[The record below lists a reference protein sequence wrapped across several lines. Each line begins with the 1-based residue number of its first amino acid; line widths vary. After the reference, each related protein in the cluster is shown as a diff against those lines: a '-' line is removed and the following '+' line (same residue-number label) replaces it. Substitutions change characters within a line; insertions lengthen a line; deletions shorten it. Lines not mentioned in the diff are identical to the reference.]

1 MHGLT
6 PDQIGAMIGGVIVM
20 LGTLAAIIGK
30 AWSALS
36 SIRDEV
42 QHDHG
47 HSMKDASTRTEEKV
61 DSLGAAMHSVETA
74 VSGIRDELRIIRR
87 EGAQTREEVAH
98 VRDSA
103 EGTHRDLRDGQE
115 RLSERLDRLGP
126 DRP

>member
-47 HSMKDASTRTEEKV
+47 SSLKDASTRTEEKV

-74 VSGIRDELRIIRR
+74 VGGLRDELRIIRR

-98 VRDSA
+98 MRDSA
-103 EGTHRDLRDGQE
+103 EDTHRDLREGQE
-115 RLSERLDRLGP
+115 RLSERLDRLGL